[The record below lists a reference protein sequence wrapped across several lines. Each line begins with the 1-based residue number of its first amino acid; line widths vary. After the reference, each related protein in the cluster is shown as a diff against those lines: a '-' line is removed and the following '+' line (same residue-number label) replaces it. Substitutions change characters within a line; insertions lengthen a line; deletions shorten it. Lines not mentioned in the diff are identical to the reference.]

1 MSDKKV
7 EDLTLLTLL
16 PVDKLLAALDV
27 ESATLWGLHH
37 APLQVVY
44 GSVHAWNRRPSNR
57 VHHLHLGINLLAV
70 LIARDEFCMV
80 TYASGHGI
88 WVWVQNA
95 LVSTYSLYPIISL
108 KTVIIQIEIE
118 TVEHFAVQLYRVNFV
133 QVH

>member
-70 LIARDEFCMV
+70 LIARDEL
-80 TYASGHGI
+80 YGHICKWAWDMGLGAECPRI
-88 WVWVQNA
+88 HLFPLSNHKPQNRHH
-95 LVSTYSLYPIISL
+95 T
-108 KTVIIQIEIE
+108 
-118 TVEHFAVQLYRVNFV
+118 N
-133 QVH
+133 